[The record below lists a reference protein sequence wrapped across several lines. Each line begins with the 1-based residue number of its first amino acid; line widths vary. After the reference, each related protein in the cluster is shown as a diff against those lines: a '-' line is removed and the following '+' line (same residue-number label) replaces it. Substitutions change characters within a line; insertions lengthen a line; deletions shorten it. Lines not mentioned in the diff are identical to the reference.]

1 MDGDENNQVTTPDNG
16 AVMTSLLASLGLGA
30 FQSVDALLQSDMDPE
45 EFESPHIAAGRAAA
59 AVSREWSLC
68 RYFKCVWMV
77 LGVVAVVGGGGAR
90 QENSNSFIKAAPWN
104 GTFLEGNK
112 TSGRGRVQA
121 WKEVLGGEGGVGG
134 GTVVPPL
141 LLSLSYPEG
150 SKWIKGN
157 QSVPELCCLAGGR
170 LGDGDGGGV
179 RTVSNAN
186 EGDPTASIL
195 EDAVAAARAA
205 IEDLADQA
213 PPPQGEGGDG
223 AGAAAAGSR
232 PSVIEPRV
240 GRDPDLLRA
249 LGMTAADVDAR

>member
-1 MDGDENNQVTTPDNG
+1 MDGAENNQVMTPDND

-30 FQSVDALLQSDMDPE
+30 FQSVDALLLSEMGEE
-45 EFESPHIAAGRAAA
+45 EFESPHIEAGRAAA
-59 AVSREWSLC
+59 GVSCKWSLC

-104 GTFLEGNK
+104 GTLLERKNM

-141 LLSLSYPEG
+141 LLSLSYPGG

-157 QSVPELCCLAGGR
+157 QSVTELYRMNGKEKR
-170 LGDGDGGGV
+170 
-179 RTVSNAN
+179 RTR
-186 EGDPTASIL
+186 
-195 EDAVAAARAA
+195 ARSCAERIDHSKLCPA
-205 IEDLADQA
+205 TICGL
-213 PPPQGEGGDG
+213 PC
-223 AGAAAAGSR
+223 
-232 PSVIEPRV
+232 SVNISKFY
-240 GRDPDLLRA
+240 
-249 LGMTAADVDAR
+249 

>member
-1 MDGDENNQVTTPDNG
+1 MDDDEINQVTTPDNG

-59 AVSREWSLC
+59 AVSRKWSLC

-104 GTFLEGNK
+104 GTLLERKNM

-121 WKEVLGGEGGVGG
+121 WEEMLGGEGGVGG
-134 GTVVPPL
+134 GTVVPPF
-141 LLSLSYPEG
+141 LLSLSYPGG

-157 QSVPELCCLAGGR
+157 QSVPELCCLAGGC
-170 LGDGDGGGV
+170 LGNGGGGGV
-179 RTVSNAN
+179 RTVTSAN
-186 EGDPTASIL
+186 VGDPTASIL

-205 IEDLADQA
+205 IADLADQA
-213 PPPQGEGGDG
+213 PPPRGRGAMEQG
-223 AGAAAAGSR
+223 R
-232 PSVIEPRV
+232 LRQ
-240 GRDPDLLRA
+240 GRGPL
-249 LGMTAADVDAR
+249 